1 MADHWRT
8 PHTSSR
14 QGDGA
19 VHLAGSRHHALG
31 QTRELNLSPPELRF
45 SNSPWLQLGW
55 DLLAIS
61 AGALLVSAFVAGIGS
76 GFAVLLYYLF
86 SLGE

>member
-1 MADHWRT
+1 MTRHFGIPNVTRRETA
-8 PHTSSR
+8 
-14 QGDGA
+14 GA
-19 VHLAGSRHHALG
+19 SQSPASHYRARGL
-31 QTRELNLSPPELRF
+31 RELNLSPPELRF
-45 SNSPWLQLGW
+45 PNSSLQLVW

-61 AGALLVSAFVAGIGS
+61 FGALLLSAFVAGIGS